1 MIKNING
8 YDVVGDIHGYSG
20 KLNKILK
27 KLGYRRNNT
36 NAAYTHPERKV
47 IFLGDFI
54 DRGPQQLD
62 TILTAKAMIENG
74 SALAVMGNHEY
85 NAICYA
91 TPNPHQPSD
100 YLRTH
105 LGDTGKKNFQQ
116 HAAFLNEVRYDA
128 VLYNELITFFKT
140 LPLWLEIDDIRI
152 IHACWN
158 VQKQSLLK
166 PYLTNDNCLT
176 EAGIIESAKEG
187 SVAFEA
193 TELLLK
199 GLELP
204 LPSGVK
210 FQDADGHE
218 RQSVRVKWWDNTAND
233 YVSLALLPKA
243 ITQTLPRDTIPNLDA
258 YRYNEDT
265 LLFIG
270 HYWLTGK
277 PKPLSSNVICVD
289 YSAGKGGDLVA
300 YRHDIGQPF
309 DNHRYVST

>member
-1 MIKNING
+1 MPIIG
-8 YDVVGDIHGYSG
+8 FDIIGDIHGNSE
-20 KLNKILK
+20 KLHKLLN
-27 KLGYRRNNT
+27 KLGYTKNN
-36 NAAYTHPERKV
+36 NSNGYTHSERKV

-62 TILTAKAMIENG
+62 TVLTAKAMIESG

-91 TPNPHQPSD
+91 TPNPHQPND

-116 HAAFLNEVRYDA
+116 HAAFLNGVQHDA
-128 VLYNELITFFKT
+128 VLYDELISFFKT
-140 LPLWLEIDDIRI
+140 LPLWLEIEDIRI
-152 IHACWN
+152 VHACWN
-158 VQKQSLLK
+158 VQKQKQLR

-176 EAGIIESAKEG
+176 ETGIVESAKKG
-187 SVAFEA
+187 STAFEA

-199 GLELP
+199 GLELT
-204 LPSGVK
+204 LPKGVK

-218 RQSVRVKWWDNTAND
+218 RQSVRVKWWDSTAND
-233 YVSLALLPKA
+233 YASLALLPEA
-243 ITQTLPRDTIPNLDA
+243 ITQTLPKDTIPNLDA

-277 PKPLSSNVICVD
+277 PRPLSSNVICVD

-309 DNHRYVST
+309 YNHMYVST

>member
-1 MIKNING
+1 MSISG
-8 YDVVGDIHGYSG
+8 YDIIGDIHGYSE
-20 KLNKILK
+20 KLHRLLHR
-27 KLGYRRNNT
+27 LGYNRNSSSNG
-36 NAAYTHPERKV
+36 YTHSERKV

-62 TILTAKAMIENG
+62 SVLTAKAMIENG

-91 TPNPHQPSD
+91 TPNPHDLKD

-105 LGDTGKKNFQQ
+105 SGNTGKKNLQQ
-116 HAAFLNEVRYDA
+116 HAAFLNGVQHDS
-128 VLYNELITFFKT
+128 VLYDELISFFKT

-152 IHACWN
+152 VHACWN
-158 VQKQSLLK
+158 MQKQKQLK
-166 PYLTNDNCLT
+166 PFLTNDNCLT
-176 EAGIIESAKEG
+176 ETGIIESAKEG
-187 SVAFEA
+187 SAAFEA

-204 LPSGVK
+204 LPNSIK
-210 FQDADGHE
+210 FHDADGHE
-218 RQSVRVKWWDNTAND
+218 RKSVRVKWWDNTAHD
-233 YVSLALLPKA
+233 YASLALLSEA
-243 ITQTLPRDTIPNLDA
+243 VAQTLPRDTIPNLDA

-300 YRHDIGQPF
+300 YRHNIGQPYSISNF
-309 DNHRYVST
+309 VTSAD

>member
-1 MIKNING
+1 MILKG
-8 YDVVGDIHGYSG
+8 YDIIGDVHGCST
-20 KLNKILK
+20 KLHSALNR
-27 KLGYRRNNT
+27 LGYTKNK
-36 NAAYTHPERKV
+36 YSIGYHHSERKV

-62 TILTAKAMIENG
+62 TVLTAKAMIENG

-91 TPNPHQPSD
+91 TPNPHHSND

-105 LGDTGKKNFQQ
+105 IGNTGKKNYQQ
-116 HAAFLNEVRYDA
+116 HSAFLNEVQHDA
-128 VLYNELITFFKT
+128 VLHDELISFFKT
-140 LPLWLEIDDIRI
+140 LPLWLEIGDIRVV
-152 IHACWN
+152 HACWN
-158 VQKQSLLK
+158 TQKQNQLK
-166 PYLTNDNCLT
+166 PFLNNNNCLT
-176 EAGIIESAKEG
+176 DAGIIESAKEG
-187 SVAFEA
+187 SKAFEA

-204 LPSGVK
+204 LPNGIK

-218 RQSVRVKWWDNTAND
+218 RQSVRVKWWDRTAND
-233 YVSLALLPKA
+233 YASLALLPET
-243 ITQTLPRDTIPNLDA
+243 ITQTLPKDKIPNLDA
-258 YRYNEDT
+258 YRYNEDA

-309 DNHRYVST
+309 SNHNYVSA